1 MAPYRAVKSADGR
14 TQLHFMASKGDLYR
28 LRTMLSSSD
37 LILTDKKRTTV
48 LHELAKGGFLFQ
60 VTPLIKPEMMVL
72 KDVNGVTRKCQHKKS
87 LQSFKIS
94 LALFECAKRSELIQL
109 KTIAWLHIY
118 SFS

>member
-72 KDVNGVTRKCQHKKS
+72 KDVNGVTRECSNRKNIPISKK
-87 LQSFKIS
+87 
-94 LALFECAKRSELIQL
+94 
-109 KTIAWLHIY
+109 HI
-118 SFS
+118 